1 MQPFGALADVYDAM
15 MDDFDYPKW
24 AEYYWALLGRAGVE
38 PKSLYDAGCGTGSM
52 ALEFSKLG
60 ARVTGADISGEML
73 RRAAEKFRAAGES
86 AMLVCQDMCEL
97 TVPRPVDAVVSACD
111 GANYLLTE
119 ERLRAFFRAAH
130 AAIRPGGA
138 LAFDI
143 SSRHKLEVRLGNA
156 FFGEERENVAYLWE
170 NRLDAERHLVE
181 MDVTFFVREP
191 DGRYRRF
198 QEKHAQRA
206 HAEEELVALLGEA
219 GFSGIEVFGDRTFA
233 PPADGEERLHFL
245 ARRA

>member
-24 AEYYWALLGRAGVE
+24 AEYYRALLGRAGVF
-38 PKSLYDAGCGTGSM
+38 PGTIYDAGCGTGSM
-52 ALEFSKLG
+52 ALEFARLG
-60 ARVTGADISGEML
+60 ARVTGADLSGAML
-73 RRAAEKFRAAGES
+73 RRAGEKFRAAGES

-97 TVPRPVDAVVSACD
+97 SVPRPVDAVVSVCD
-111 GANYLLTE
+111 GVNYLLTE
-119 ERLRAFFRAAH
+119 ARLRAFFRAAR

-143 SSRHKLEVRLGNA
+143 SSRHKLEKRLGNA
-156 FFGEERENVAYLWE
+156 FLGEEREDIAYLWE
-170 NRLDAERHLVE
+170 NRLDAQRHLVK
-181 MDVTFFVREP
+181 MDVTFFVREA

-198 QEKHAQRA
+198 QERHAQRA
-206 HAEEELVALLGEA
+206 HSGEELVELLGEE

-233 PPADGEERLHFL
+233 PPADDEERLHFL